1 MCVCVCVRVCVRVY
15 AVAVEFCVLL
25 GYCKGVCVVA
35 RCFPPVWCLHSVLYP
50 SVGTV
55 IVKNQL
61 LKMCFYDCYGL
72 VL

>member
-1 MCVCVCVRVCVRVY
+1 MWLPDV
-15 AVAVEFCVLL
+15 FLL
-25 GYCKGVCVVA
+25 CGV
-35 RCFPPVWCLHSVLYP
+35 HSVLYP

-61 LKMCFYDCYGL
+61 LEMCFYDCYGL